1 MQQTANNGKNMD
13 YPLLNLR
20 VDQPS
25 PISFFSQNAYKLQ

>member
-1 MQQTANNGKNMD
+1 MD

-25 PISFFSQNAYKLQ
+25 PISFFYKTLISYNNQMNF